1 MLIMFFACA
10 ACSIARNIESVTNP
24 IASAPN
30 IDSIEASSNRGI
42 YFPPDLAPEPGEDDF
57 LRNCAAELGSNC
69 GEEVFNVVFLE
80 VNAPYV
86 SHSCCKTLVTVG
98 KKCHDGLVEL
108 LLPFEENKKKRILQR
123 SAQVWNLCVS
133 FVAPSPALSA

>member
-10 ACSIARNIESVTNP
+10 ACSTARNIESVTNS
-24 IASAPN
+24 IASA
-30 IDSIEASSNRGI
+30 DSIEASSSRGV

-57 LRNCAAELGSNC
+57 LRNCAAELGGNC

-80 VNAPYV
+80 VNTPYV

-108 LLPFEENKKKRILQR
+108 LLPFEENKKKQILQR

-133 FVAPSPALSA
+133 FAAPSPAPSA